1 MTPHQRDHEAALAMS
16 LETENNGCPP
26 VSRRLTPGEADVA
39 RRLQG
44 DIPLAERP
52 FQKIAVEIGLTEA
65 EVLAIANGLRTQGII
80 RKFGAIVRHQL
91 AGYTRNAM
99 VVWAVPPAKLAAVG
113 KRLASFPE
121 ITHCY
126 ERTPAFEGKYTL
138 FTMVHFRQDADEDLL
153 GKIAAAAGVGDYK
166 LLRSIEEFKKIS
178 MEYF

>member
-1 MTPHQRDHEAALAMS
+1 MS
-16 LETENNGCPP
+16 LKTENQRGLP
-26 VSRRLTPGEADVA
+26 VSRRLTPTETTVA

-44 DIPLAERP
+44 DIPIAERP
-52 FQKIAVEIGLTEA
+52 FQQIAEEVGLTEG
-65 EVLAIANGLRTQGII
+65 EVLAIARELRRQGIV

-91 AGYTRNAM
+91 AGYTHNAM
-99 VVWAVPPAKLAAVG
+99 VVWAVPPNRVDDVG

-126 ERTPAFEGKYTL
+126 ERRPAFEEKYTL
-138 FTMVHFRQDADEDLL
+138 FTMVHFRKDADPDLL
-153 GKIAAAAGVGDYK
+153 GKIAAAAGVEDYQ

>member
-1 MTPHQRDHEAALAMS
+1 MS
-16 LETENNGCPP
+16 LKTETQRGSP
-26 VSRRLTPGEADVA
+26 VSRRLTPMETAVA

-44 DIPLAERP
+44 DIPIAERP
-52 FQKIAVEIGLTEA
+52 FQKIADEVGLTE
-65 EVLAIANGLRTQGII
+65 EKVLAIADDLRRQGII

-99 VVWAVPPAKLAAVG
+99 VVWAVPPDQLDDVG

-126 ERTPAFEGKYTL
+126 ERRPAFEGRYTL
-138 FTMVHFRQDADEDLL
+138 FTMIHFRKDADKDLL

>member
-1 MTPHQRDHEAALAMS
+1 ML
-16 LETENNGCPP
+16 LEKENIGSPP
-26 VSRRLTPGEADVA
+26 AVRRLTPVEADIA

-44 DIPLAERP
+44 DIPLVERP
-52 FQKIAVEIGLTEA
+52 FEKIAEEIGLTEA
-65 EVLAIANGLRTQGII
+65 EVLAVAGNLRTQGLI

-99 VVWAVPPAKLAAVG
+99 VVWAVPPAQLAAVG

-126 ERTPAFEGKYTL
+126 ERTPAFEEKYTL
-138 FTMVHFRQDADEDLL
+138 FTMVHFRQDTNEDLL
-153 GKIAAAAGVGDYK
+153 GKIAAAAGVGDFK

>member
-1 MTPHQRDHEAALAMS
+1 METDHSGDLPIARGLTLAEAA
-16 LETENNGCPP
+16 
-26 VSRRLTPGEADVA
+26 VA

-44 DIPLAERP
+44 SIPLGERP
-52 FQKIAVEIGLTEA
+52 FQSIAEEIGLTEA
-65 EVLAIANGLRTQGII
+65 EVLAIAGGLRAQGII

-91 AGYTRNAM
+91 AGYTHNVM
-99 VVWAVPPAKLAAVG
+99 VVWAVPPTQLAAAG

-126 ERTPAFEGKYTL
+126 ERIPAFEGKYTL
-138 FTMVHFRQDADEDLL
+138 FTMVHFRQDADQDLL
-153 GKIAAAAGVGDYK
+153 GKIAAAAGVDDYK

>member
-1 MTPHQRDHEAALAMS
+1 MS
-16 LETENNGCPP
+16 SDTVNKGHPP
-26 VSRRLTPGEADVA
+26 VSRRLTPPEADVA

-44 DIPLAERP
+44 DIPLSDRP
-52 FQKIAVEIGLTEA
+52 FQIIAEETGLTEA
-65 EVLAIANGLRTQGII
+65 DVLAITDRLRAQGII

-99 VVWAVPPAKLAAVG
+99 VVWAVPPAQLAAVG

-138 FTMVHFRQDADEDLL
+138 FTMIHFRQDANEDLL
-153 GKIAAAAGVGDYK
+153 SRIAAAAGVGDYK
-166 LLRSIEEFKKIS
+166 LLKSIEEFKKIS